1 MPLKINGATNGSVTL
16 AAPATGSDVTLTL
29 PSSTGTVQIVPGSWT
44 SYTPTLTNLTVGTGG
59 TNVAKYL
66 AIGTLVH
73 FYGVITLG
81 TGFSIGDARI
91 GLPGTAASNSAINMN
106 AYAHDVGT
114 NYYILYADQSSPSFT
129 TSVRIGAVVASGSYG
144 SFGLL
149 SSTVPFTWVAG
160 DQIFFSGFY
169 EAV

>member
-1 MPLKINGATNGSVTL
+1 MPVKINGATSGSVTL

-29 PSSTGTVQIVPGSWT
+29 PGATATVQTVPGAWT

-66 AIGTLVH
+66 AVGTLVH

-81 TGFSIGDARI
+81 TSFSIGDVRI
-91 GLPGTAASNSAINMN
+91 GLPGTAASNSAINMS
-106 AYAHDVGT
+106 AYAHDAGT
-114 NYYILYADQSSPSFT
+114 NYYILYADQTGNFT
-129 TSVRIGAVVASGSYG
+129 TSVRIGAVVASTSYG
-144 SFGLL
+144 SFGVL

-169 EAV
+169 EAA